1 MPAASSSR
9 NRRSTGLAE
18 MTALIL
24 PWLTSAGECAP
35 VAASANSNETS
46 FARTSR
52 PSMRYAEPAPRSIRR
67 VTSLSPRPPS
77 SDESRSR
84 RIDTSAKSRGG
95 RVAVPAK
102 MTSSMPPPRS
112 DFGLDSP
119 IVQRIASSRLDLPQP
134 FGPTTPV
141 RPGSILSS
149 AGSTKL
155 LNPVSLSRLMRN
167 LTHPPLR
174 AALRRRRLS

>member
-1 MPAASSSR
+1 
-9 NRRSTGLAE
+9 

-52 PSMRYAEPAPRSIRR
+52 PSIRYAEPAPRSIRR
-67 VTSLSPRPPS
+67 MTSISPSAAVIARN
-77 SDESRSR
+77 RAR
-84 RIDTSAKSRGG
+84 ARIETSAKSRGG
-95 RVAVPAK
+95 RDEVPAK
-102 MTSSMPPPRS
+102 ITSSMPPPRS
-112 DFGLDSP
+112 DLARDSP
-119 IVQRIASSRLDLPQP
+119 MIQRIASSRLDLPQP

-141 RPGSILSS
+141 SPGSILQFGRLDE
-149 AGSTKL
+149 AFE
-155 LNPVSLSRLMRN
+155 PVSLSRLMRN